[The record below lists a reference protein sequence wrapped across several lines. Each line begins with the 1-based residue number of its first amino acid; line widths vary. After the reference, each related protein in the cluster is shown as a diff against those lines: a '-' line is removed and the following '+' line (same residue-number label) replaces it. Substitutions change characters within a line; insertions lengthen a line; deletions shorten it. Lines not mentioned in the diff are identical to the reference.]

1 MANLAGG
8 VNIVYNFHSPWRLN
22 IILGYWVFEGSV
34 SLCVKLG
41 PHVRL
46 FLWVGFRQYDSWMRG
61 SVNSF
66 SPGKFARLALLSS
79 ADHFLVFPYL
89 SKRAG
94 SGPGWVALLAGASSR
109 YAKVSDSTS
118 GPVRAHTRVN
128 PRMHPYV
135 EQQVHGSLS
144 LINSKKY
151 QELDSN
157 ARCWTWN
164 LSVSCGTTFP
174 HHRESFACS
183 ASEGSI

>member
-1 MANLAGG
+1 
-8 VNIVYNFHSPWRLN
+8 
-22 IILGYWVFEGSV
+22 
-34 SLCVKLG
+34 
-41 PHVRL
+41 
-46 FLWVGFRQYDSWMRG
+46 MRG

-79 ADHFLVFPYL
+79 ADRFLVFPYL

-144 LINSKKY
+144 QINSKK
-151 QELDSN
+151 N
-157 ARCWTWN
+157 IRN
-164 LSVSCGTTFP
+164 LTAMLVVGLEISLLAVAPHFPTTVSP
-174 HHRESFACS
+174 LPAPLRRE
-183 ASEGSI
+183 ASSRKSRLRAHAPAL